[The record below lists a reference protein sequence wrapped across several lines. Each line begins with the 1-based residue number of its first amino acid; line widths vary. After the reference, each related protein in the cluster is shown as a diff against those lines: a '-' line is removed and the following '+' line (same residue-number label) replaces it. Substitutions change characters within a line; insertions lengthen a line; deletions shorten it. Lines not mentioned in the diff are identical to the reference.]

1 MVFYKFSAERIT
13 GESQKLE
20 EFRGRVLLVVNTASR
35 CGLTPQFEGLESLF
49 QQYQDKGLTVL
60 GFPCNQF
67 LKQDPGS
74 NDKIASFCQ
83 KNYGVSFPMFAKIKV
98 NGSDTHPLYKFL
110 KKEAKGMLG
119 TKRISWNFTK
129 FLIDREG
136 NVLKRYTPKTS
147 PSQIASDIENLL

>member
-1 MVFYKFSAERIT
+1 VFYEFSAERIT

-49 QQYQDKGLTVL
+49 QKYEEKGLTVL

-83 KNYGVSFPMFAKIKV
+83 KNYGVSFPMFGKIKV
-98 NGSDTHPLYKFL
+98 NGSGTHPLYKFL
-110 KKEAKGMLG
+110 KKEAKGLLG
-119 TKRISWNFTK
+119 AQTISWNFTK

-136 NVLKRYTPKTS
+136 NVLRRYTPKTL
-147 PSQIASDIENLL
+147 PSKIASDIEKLL